1 MNINLNYIK
10 YSIYLLI
17 AFYIISSGA
26 KAQMTYQAYDG
37 TVRGIEYNIA
47 KAQYQAN
54 EAIIQSYKAQKELY
68 SNFSPQGSIMRSRA
82 QGVIGAK
89 VNENYRLKVK
99 MIILKKSSP
108 IQPEGYERE

>member
-10 YSIYLLI
+10 YSLYILI
-17 AFYIISSGA
+17 GLYIISSGGN
-26 KAQMTYQAYDG
+26 AQMTYQSYDG

-47 KAQYQAN
+47 KSQYQAN
-54 EAIIQSYKAQKELY
+54 EAIIQSYKAQKDLY
-68 SNFSPQGSIMRSRA
+68 SNFSPEGSIIRSRA

-89 VNENYRLKVK
+89 VNENHRLKIK

-108 IQPEGYERE
+108 IQPEGYER